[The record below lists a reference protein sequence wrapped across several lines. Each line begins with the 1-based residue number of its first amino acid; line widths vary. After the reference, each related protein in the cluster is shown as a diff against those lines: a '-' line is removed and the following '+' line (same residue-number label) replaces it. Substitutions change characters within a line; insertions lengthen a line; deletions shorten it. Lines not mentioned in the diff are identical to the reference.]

1 MLFIEMGRKKEE
13 HVEMAKLEDIVKK
26 RLRTIRENLKLNQS
40 QFADKL
46 GISQAAISQ
55 FEDGKRVPSID
66 TLDKIA
72 KALGISVQSLLSDE
86 LATENEKAKLLQDL
100 TAQLE
105 TMNEQQL
112 QTLNR
117 FVVDWKTAKDE

>member
-1 MLFIEMGRKKEE
+1 
-13 HVEMAKLEDIVKK
+13 MAKLEDVVKN
-26 RLRTIRENLKLNQS
+26 RLKAIRENLKLNQS

-55 FEDGKRVPSID
+55 FEDGKRVPSIE

-72 KALGISVQSLLSDE
+72 TALGMTVVSLLSGE
-86 LATENEKAKLLQDL
+86 NATDDEKAGLLKDL

-105 TMNEQQL
+105 TMNKQEL
-112 QTLNR
+112 QAMNR
-117 FVVDWKTAKDE
+117 FVVDWKKAKEGND

>member
-1 MLFIEMGRKKEE
+1 MTR
-13 HVEMAKLEDIVKK
+13 LEDVVKK
-26 RLRTIRENLKLNQS
+26 RLKDIRENLKLNQS

-55 FEDGKRVPSID
+55 FEDGKRVPSIE

-72 KALGISVQSLLSDE
+72 KSLGMTVTSLLSDE
-86 LATENEKAKLLQDL
+86 NATDDEKALLLKDL

-105 TMNEQQL
+105 TMNKQEL
-112 QTLNR
+112 QAMNR
-117 FVVDWKTAKDE
+117 FVVDWKKAKEGDD